1 MTYEFRKNIQKGK
14 LIKREF
20 YEFNFWNFD
29 AIE

>member
-1 MTYEFRKNIQKGK
+1 MNLEEKKMQKGK
-14 LIKREF
+14 LIKCEF